1 MPGAAK
7 GRVGE
12 KGDAALSTLE
22 LFQDLNL
29 FLFEFLF
36 YRNK

>member
-1 MPGAAK
+1 MPGAVRGGA
-7 GRVGE
+7 GE

-29 FLFEFLF
+29 FPFEFLF

>member
-1 MPGAAK
+1 MGPVRGVA
-7 GRVGE
+7 GE
-12 KGDAALSTLE
+12 EREAALSTLE

-29 FLFEFLF
+29 FLFEFLL